1 MYTNIYIDISGFYI
15 WSYKH
20 FIWRA
25 FWGPLRDGPKYLEPA
40 TGFFRLSILIDL
52 SFIMYMA
59 CLSCLRNFAR
69 LFWNQTW
76 KKNNENSHKSLHF
89 GFKIFEAD

>member
-52 SFIMYMA
+52 SFIM
-59 CLSCLRNFAR
+59 
-69 LFWNQTW
+69 
-76 KKNNENSHKSLHF
+76 
-89 GFKIFEAD
+89 